1 MIKKIMKGTMI
12 LLLMLS
18 FSQSMAKCEGHFVN
32 PITDICWR
40 CLFPISIGSMQ
51 VVSGENPD
59 TSNPTLPI
67 EVCKMPVGIRV
78 GLNIGYWEPFA
89 LTDVTPTPYCLVNLG
104 GIKLNLGF
112 HAGQGGRQM
121 RSPEHNG
128 AFYYAHW
135 YKYPVIYWLQIITS
149 MGCMQTD
156 NFDIAYLTEL
166 DPTWND
172 DELSFI
178 INPEAVLFNS
188 PITQGACAADSIAA
202 QTHLP
207 LDSLFWCAGTQGSMY
222 PLDGTVFDERS
233 PIDAAVLLSERLDFK
248 MHREALIWETKG
260 ESGSGFEGPVCHE
273 SPSPMMPKSRYRY
286 QMTNTIAAADHCYPF
301 GHMTATWEAG
311 HISPGSSGD
320 FGFLIWRKR
329 NCTFL

>member
-1 MIKKIMKGTMI
+1 MKGTMI

-112 HAGQGGRQM
+112 HAGQGGRQ
-121 RSPEHNG
+121 
-128 AFYYAHW
+128 
-135 YKYPVIYWLQIITS
+135 
-149 MGCMQTD
+149 
-156 NFDIAYLTEL
+156 
-166 DPTWND
+166 
-172 DELSFI
+172 
-178 INPEAVLFNS
+178 
-188 PITQGACAADSIAA
+188 
-202 QTHLP
+202 
-207 LDSLFWCAGTQGSMY
+207 
-222 PLDGTVFDERS
+222 
-233 PIDAAVLLSERLDFK
+233 
-248 MHREALIWETKG
+248 
-260 ESGSGFEGPVCHE
+260 
-273 SPSPMMPKSRYRY
+273 
-286 QMTNTIAAADHCYPF
+286 
-301 GHMTATWEAG
+301 
-311 HISPGSSGD
+311 
-320 FGFLIWRKR
+320 
-329 NCTFL
+329 